1 MGLADA
7 MAWPLR
13 ASHFV
18 ELINPLWSSH
28 ALRARVEKVE
38 DETTDAR
45 TLTLRPGRGFRRHR
59 AGQFVRVSVS
69 AGGMQQTRTYSI
81 SSAPERDD
89 GCFTIT
95 VKAQGRVSKHLVRE
109 TRAGDHV
116 SIGQPEGEFVLP
128 ESAPVKP
135 LFITAGSGIT
145 PVMSMLRS
153 LATLDGK
160 GGRLSGVVHL
170 HYAPH
175 GRDVIFGEELRELAA
190 RHAGYR
196 LSLVLTGEAR
206 NSHFSQAQ
214 LLELCP
220 DFREREVYACGPFGL
235 LEDVER
241 VFDGAGLGGRVHVE
255 RFAAKIS
262 TPPGEISG
270 GRVRFS
276 RSKAEAD
283 SDGVTNLLRLAE
295 NAGLNPRHGCRM
307 GICHECVVTL
317 KSGCVRDLRTNELLN
332 EPGSRVQPCVCAAA
346 GDAEL
351 DI

>member
-1 MGLADA
+1 

-13 ASHFV
+13 ASHFA
-18 ELINPLWSSH
+18 ELLNPLWSSH
-28 ALRARVEKVE
+28 ALRARVVKVW
-38 DETTDAR
+38 DETSEAR

-59 AGQFVRVSVS
+59 AGQFVRVSASV
-69 AGGMQQTRTYSI
+69 GGMQQTRTYSI

-95 VKAQGRVSKHLVRE
+95 VKAQGRVSQHLVRE
-109 TRAGDHV
+109 MRVGDHV

-128 ESAPVKP
+128 DAVPVRA

-153 LATLDGK
+153 LAAQ
-160 GGRLSGVVHL
+160 GRLSGVVHV

-175 GRDVIFGEELRELAA
+175 GREVIFGDELRELAA

-196 LSLVLTGEAR
+196 LSLVLTREAR

-214 LLELCP
+214 LLELCR
-220 DFREREVYACGPFGL
+220 DFREREVYACGPAGL

-241 VFDGAGLGGRVHVE
+241 VFDGAGPFARVHLE
-255 RFAAKIS
+255 RFAAKLS
-262 TPPGEISG
+262 APPAEITG

-307 GICHECVVTL
+307 GICHECAATL

-332 EPGSRVQPCVCAAA
+332 EPGVTVQPCVCAAA